1 MIERYSK
8 ELNNLIIFIDN
19 SIMIS
24 EMLDSSGFNTLIY
37 DDAYAKTCLIASI
50 ISEFRDQSNRV
61 TRGKILYLD
70 LDAAFTSYVKAG
82 LIPSLEIQKIND
94 YTYQSESSALKIYL
108 PSGDIFDIILVDIIR
123 SINECSIIIFDS
135 INSFYNLFYDKILHS
150 LNNKLKI
157 GNLNQLL
164 YFILM
169 MILKHTSESNIPFL
183 VTSMIRYKRREV
195 VTSNRL
201 LSKKSSLNFYVKI
214 KNLND
219 LSITILGDPKVN
231 QKNFI
236 MKDKVLRWT

>member
-1 MIERYSK
+1 
-8 ELNNLIIFIDN
+8 
-19 SIMIS
+19 MIS
-24 EMLDSSGFNTLIY
+24 EMLSNRGFNTLIY
-37 DDAYAKTCLIASI
+37 DDAYAKICLIASI
-50 ISEFRDQSNRV
+50 ISEFQNQSNRV
-61 TRGKILYLD
+61 ARGKIVYLD

-82 LIPSLEIQKIND
+82 LIRSIEIQRIDD
-94 YTYQSESSALKIYL
+94 YTYQSESRALKIYL
-108 PSGDIFDIILVDIIR
+108 PSEDIFDIIMVDIIR
-123 SINECSIIIFDS
+123 SMNECSLIIFDS
-135 INSFYNLFYDKILHS
+135 INSFNNLFYDKILHS

-183 VTSMIRYKRREV
+183 VTSMIRYKRKEV

-201 LSKKSSLNFYVKI
+201 LTKKSSLNFYVKI

-231 QKNFI
+231 QKNLI
-236 MKDKVLRWT
+236 LKDKVLRWT